1 MQALHI
7 PTYIHT
13 YWQCF
18 LLCSPYIFLASFVLS
33 FLVAFEVPRI
43 CNWLQLIAKC
53 IGLKIEDSQ
62 KNFFNPGL
70 GWRLKILRKTSSI
83 QVWLHIF
90 NPGLD
95 WRSFSENLQSSIFN
109 PGLGT
114 YIDRWCSG
122 TNQSTAWIA
131 TWNQPTRLP
140 HIPCRPCKALG
151 TSQTNLLCSRKNQQH
166 EPSHQ
171 WTYCSPQK
179 RIVCVPPCI
188 KSRQYPK
195 HFPTSPRGQYCAG
208 SLLLIFRGQK
218 RSGAF
223 RRIWPSA
230 ALGKLLKLR
239 NQAICISRCRNRC
252 SFAL

>member
-1 MQALHI
+1 MYRI
-7 PTYIHT
+7 ED
-13 YWQCF
+13 WRF
-18 LLCSPYIFLASFVLS
+18 SEKLLQSRS
-33 FLVAFEVPRI
+33 
-43 CNWLQLIAKC
+43 
-53 IGLKIEDSQ
+53 GLKIEDSQ

-70 GWRLKILRKTSSI
+70 ASSHLQSRIGLKKFF
-83 QVWLHIF
+83 W
-90 NPGLD
+90 
-95 WRSFSENLQSSIFN
+95 ESSIFN

-131 TWNQPTRLP
+131 TWNQPARLP

-188 KSRQYPK
+188 KSRQHPK
-195 HFPTSPRGQYCAG
+195 HFPTSPLGQYCAG
-208 SLLLIFRGQK
+208 SLLLNFGGQK

-230 ALGKLLKLR
+230 ALGKLLKLT

>member
-1 MQALHI
+1 MQTLHI

-83 QVWLHIF
+83 QSWIEDWRFSENFSGTSSIQSWIEDVK
-90 NPGLD
+90 PDLD

-109 PGLGT
+109 PDL
-114 YIDRWCSG
+114 DWRSFSE
-122 TNQSTAWIA
+122 NLQSSIFNPDLDWRSFSENLQSSIRHILQLIA
-131 TWNQPTRLP
+131 IN
-140 HIPCRPCKALG
+140 CK
-151 TSQTNLLCSRKNQQH
+151 
-166 EPSHQ
+166 
-171 WTYCSPQK
+171 
-179 RIVCVPPCI
+179 
-188 KSRQYPK
+188 
-195 HFPTSPRGQYCAG
+195 F
-208 SLLLIFRGQK
+208 
-218 RSGAF
+218 
-223 RRIWPSA
+223 
-230 ALGKLLKLR
+230 
-239 NQAICISRCRNRC
+239 
-252 SFAL
+252 

>member
-1 MQALHI
+1 MQTLHI

-83 QVWLHIF
+83 QSWIEDWRFSEKLLQS
-90 NPGLD
+90 NPG
-95 WRSFSENLQSSIFN
+95 
-109 PGLGT
+109 
-114 YIDRWCSG
+114 
-122 TNQSTAWIA
+122 STAWIA
-131 TWNQPTRLP
+131 TWNQPGRLP

-171 WTYCSPQK
+171 WTCCSPQK

-188 KSRQYPK
+188 KSRQQPK
-195 HFPTSPRGQYCAG
+195 HFPTSPLSKYCTG
-208 SLLLIFRGQK
+208 SLLLNFGGPK
-218 RSGAF
+218 SSGAL

-230 ALGKLLKLR
+230 GMG
-239 NQAICISRCRNRC
+239 NCWS
-252 SFAL
+252 

>member
-1 MQALHI
+1 MQTLHI

-83 QVWLHIF
+83 QSWIEDVK
-90 NPGLD
+90 PDLD

-109 PGLGT
+109 PDL
-114 YIDRWCSG
+114 DWRSFSE
-122 TNQSTAWIA
+122 NLQSSIQTWIEEVFL
-131 TWNQPTRLP
+131 R
-140 HIPCRPCKALG
+140 IF
-151 TSQTNLLCSRKNQQH
+151 NLQSDTFCN
-166 EPSHQ
+166 
-171 WTYCSPQK
+171 
-179 RIVCVPPCI
+179 
-188 KSRQYPK
+188 
-195 HFPTSPRGQYCAG
+195 
-208 SLLLIFRGQK
+208 
-218 RSGAF
+218 
-223 RRIWPSA
+223 
-230 ALGKLLKLR
+230 
-239 NQAICISRCRNRC
+239 
-252 SFAL
+252 